1 MASELERASLAD
13 VSEAVVPAEPTTGSG
28 FFNLGNIKPVR
39 PWEPPAD
46 DDVPTGRGG
55 KGLSIQRPK
64 SQSRSPSPTMP
75 SLSLSMKEV
84 SRPFQMLIDQLVQ
97 QHVAELGAMR
107 FERSSERRK
116 TEESSVYTDM
126 RSDKTAD
133 LEMLSG
139 ASEGEVP
146 ATAPNLLKMK
156 STVCDVMSKQKK
168 DLPELH
174 ASQILEAWEEP
185 GISERDGLRLDD
197 SGADPF
203 FMETS
208 SEYMERYRKMSRM
221 EKVALALQS
230 NFYEML
236 MAVLL
241 CVNMLWMALEIQIT
255 GSTSGVDLGL
265 FESALISASDMY
277 IYEDWLQVGELIFTF
292 IFAADVLVRMFVL
305 KSIFWKAWLN
315 YIDIAVSVTN
325 VFETAISMYSSSTAL
340 PFPPVLFRLLRLGKL
355 ARAIRVVSMTS
366 VLASLQLLVKCLGSS
381 RDMLFW
387 SFCLLTFVQCVAGMI
402 LSTLTVDFIR
412 DDSKPSDVRSD
423 VFLYYGTFSRT
434 TLSMFE
440 ILFANWGPSCRIL
453 VENVS
458 EWFSVF
464 FLLYRCVLGFAIVN
478 VVNSVF
484 VQQTMKTASSDEEL
498 AFKQKQRDAEL
509 YTKKVRK
516 LFQTM
521 DASGDGAINLE
532 EFAKL
537 VQSPKLRFW
546 MSQLELEYHDL
557 LSLFEFLDNGDGQ
570 ITLTEFIEGAARLRG
585 SAKALDI
592 WRMETKVEV
601 LFEEVLALLR
611 KHGEL
616 PLVRRT
622 DSNASSSEAVTR
634 VSSVQ
639 DVFNHSSY
647 HQLHSTAQQR
657 FPRHGRA
664 AANSQ
669 PDGLGCPLEGP
680 AD

>member
-1 MASELERASLAD
+1 MQTFEPGSLIKLLVPKPKTAPTKAEQKPEAAAQNEDEDPFDTFEDDSFDVADADMDDMATSEKVTGRASWQPPPMHEGWWERLYDERSRCEFFWNSSSQLTLWHLPLPGTPHAMLQP
-13 VSEAVVPAEPTTGSG
+13 VQPAVFSSDLPFAVPSCPSFPTVPA
-28 FFNLGNIKPVR
+28 
-39 PWEPPAD
+39 
-46 DDVPTGRGG
+46 
-55 KGLSIQRPK
+55 PK
-64 SQSRSPSPTMP
+64 TMP
-75 SLSLSMKEV
+75 KMHERVETKVEIGGFV
-84 SRPFQMLIDQLVQ
+84 
-97 QHVAELGAMR
+97 EG
-107 FERSSERRK
+107 FERSGLLSTGSNFTNSTGVVKVESIDLDLSSQAK
-116 TEESSVYTDM
+116 EESE
-126 RSDKTAD
+126 D
-133 LEMLSG
+133 LEMKEELKK
-139 ASEGEVP
+139 EEDDVKEEKP
-146 ATAPNLLKMK
+146 LKMEK
-156 STVCDVMSKQKK
+156 
-168 DLPELH
+168 
-174 ASQILEAWEEP
+174 EE
-185 GISERDGLRLDD
+185 
-197 SGADPF
+197 GAPVA
-203 FMETS
+203 
-208 SEYMERYRKMSRM
+208 YR
-221 EKVALALQS
+221 
-230 NFYEML
+230 
-236 MAVLL
+236 
-241 CVNMLWMALEIQIT
+241 
-255 GSTSGVDLGL
+255 
-265 FESALISASDMY
+265 
-277 IYEDWLQVGELIFTF
+277 IFTF
-292 IFAADVLVRMFVL
+292 IFALDVLVRMFVL
-305 KSIFWKAWLN
+305 KGIFWKAWLN

-325 VFETAISMYSSSTAL
+325 IFETAISMYSSSTAL

-402 LSTLTVDFIR
+402 LSTLTIDFIK
-412 DDSKPSDVRSD
+412 DDSKPSDVRGD

-440 ILFANWGPSCRIL
+440 ILFANWSPCCRIL

-464 FLLYRCVLGFAIVN
+464 FLLYRCVLGFAILN

-611 KHGEL
+611 THGAIP
-616 PLVRRT
+616 PLRRT
-622 DSNASSSEAVTR
+622 ESNASSSEAVTR

-639 DVFNHSSY
+639 DVFNNSCY
-647 HQLHSTAQQR
+647 HQLQSTAQQKKNVSS
-657 FPRHGRA
+657 GLDVLLKGTLDD
-664 AANSQ
+664 S
-669 PDGLGCPLEGP
+669 DGGTKTS
-680 AD
+680 